1 MSEDGRPRQAVGIA
15 EVAAL
20 AGVSTATVSR
30 ALSNPEKLR
39 ATTLARVAEAV
50 RRTGYT
56 PNVAARSLRARR
68 SMVVLVV
75 VPDIANPFFAD
86 VLQGIDD
93 GLSRHG
99 YGLLI
104 GNLARLRA
112 KEAEMLEIVQAGQVD
127 GVILLNGHVPEDR
140 GRSLT
145 DLGIPLVAVCEAIP
159 GVAFPQVEV
168 CNREAAQAAVK
179 HLVGLGHRRIAYLAG
194 PDGNILE
201 RDRRAGFRDGLA
213 AAGIAASGAC
223 FLAGDFTFRAGADA
237 ASVFLAMRDRPTALF
252 AANDEMAIGFLKAVR
267 DAGLRSPGDISIVGF
282 DGIAFADYVDPV
294 LTTCRQP
301 RHELGVIGAGLLVK
315 VMNGLPVAPE
325 QARQRLPV
333 ELLARASSGPLRD
346 S

>member
-1 MSEDGRPRQAVGIA
+1 MSEDAPTRQAVGIA

-39 ATTLARVAEAV
+39 AATLARVAEAV

-56 PNVAARSLRARR
+56 PNVAARSLRGRR
-68 SMVVLVV
+68 TMVVLVV
-75 VPDIANPFFAD
+75 VPDIANPLFAD

-93 GLSRHG
+93 ELSRHG

-140 GRSLT
+140 GRALT
-145 DLGIPLVAVCEAIP
+145 DLGIPLVAICEAIP
-159 GVAFPQVEV
+159 GAAFPQVDV
-168 CNREAAQAAVK
+168 RNREAAQAAVE
-179 HLVGLGHRRIAYLAG
+179 HLVSLGHRRIAYLAG
-194 PDGNILE
+194 PEGNILE
-201 RDRRAGFRDGLA
+201 RDRRAGFCAGLA
-213 AAGIAASGAC
+213 QAGIAETAAC
-223 FLAGDFTFRAGADA
+223 FLAGDFSFRAGTDA
-237 ASVFLAMRDRPTALF
+237 AAAFLAMPDRPTALF

-267 DAGLRSPGDISIVGF
+267 DAGLRIPGDISIVGF

-294 LTTCRQP
+294 LTTFRQP
-301 RHELGVIGAGLLVK
+301 RHVLGVTGAGLLVK
-315 VMNGLPVAPE
+315 VMNGTPVAPDE
-325 QARQRLPV
+325 ARQRLPV
-333 ELLARASSGPLRD
+333 ELLARASSGPPG
-346 S
+346 